1 MKWTYFLVVTLV
13 VLSCKKEK
21 ESVNSLIGKWKN
33 IEIYQ
38 GYAMGGCMCWQP
50 VEPRDAQ
57 TLNFFPTGKYT
68 LTQPEHFSVPACSGN
83 YRVVDDSTLAMT
95 YECQSDPSL
104 EVNHSFTRNGNI
116 LTITYQGFEGAI
128 IYKYMK
134 KF

>member
-13 VLSCKKEK
+13 MLSCKKEK
-21 ESVNSLIGKWKN
+21 ASVNSLVGKWKN

-38 GYAMGGCMCWQP
+38 GYTMGGCMCWKL
-50 VEPRDAQ
+50 VEPRNAH
-57 TLNFFPTGKYT
+57 TLNFLPTGRYT
-68 LTQPEHFSVPACSGN
+68 LKQPDHFSVSGCSGK
-83 YRVVDDSTLAMT
+83 YRTVDDSTLAMT

-116 LTITYQGFEGAI
+116 LTITHQGFEGPI

-134 KF
+134 F